1 MLALPRAGHA
11 GTALLQHNTLAREY
25 YVKRLSTGLLAALV
39 AVGVGTTSVSAQQ
52 SAQAKGNI
60 GPFAP
65 NRIAQAAPAAA
76 PPADFGTPPSGEVPI
91 LFNDRHVYAKPDT
104 LHQNRVLAALVRG
117 NTILV
122 PLRSMFEQMGATVS
136 YDPASKT
143 VDVSKPGS
151 DVKVTVG
158 RPEVVINGETR
169 PLDVPPE
176 IYKGSVVVPVR
187 VISEGMGAY
196 VQWVPD
202 RRIVVVRYIAAPVPT
217 PVPTP
222 PPTPV
227 PTAPP
232 ATPPPPTP
240 APTPTPKATPAYEHF
255 IVGDYIFSPKVYN
268 EFSPGNTGKG
278 GSYTVRGAIEFP
290 LFGLP
295 WMLEGDYRSWQ
306 YPHNS
311 TIAPGL
317 LAGGANPCPN
327 PAFTGL
333 TAPAAGDQ
341 GCVTVIGG
349 YGQVPVPSFTARDT
363 DLDGR
368 LGLKIAEPRIYI
380 GVGYL
385 HREENYGY
393 PKQNGWGFGAEKL
406 PDLNQPFTV
415 YGSIWYYP
423 NVWGNFTFPA
433 GSPPGLAGTTDKL
446 ESRFLKYQIGGD
458 VNLGNSGLFIDLGWL
473 GDTIR
478 NKNLMPSDSNH
489 SGGYVGLG
497 IHF

>member
-1 MLALPRAGHA
+1 M
-11 GTALLQHNTLAREY
+11 
-25 YVKRLSTGLLAALV
+25 KRLSTGLLAALV
-39 AVGVGTTSVSAQQ
+39 AVGIGTTSVSAQ
-52 SAQAKGNI
+52 SSVQANGNI
-60 GPFAP
+60 GTNAP
-65 NRIAQAAPAAA
+65 VQIAQAAAPSSQM

-91 LFNDRHVYAKPDT
+91 LFNDRHVYSKPDR
-104 LHQNRVLAALVRG
+104 LKANRVLAALVRG
-117 NTILV
+117 NTILI

-158 RPEVVINGETR
+158 RPEVVINGESR

-202 RRIVVVRYIAAPVPT
+202 RRIVVVRYIPAAAPT

-222 PPTPV
+222 EPTPV
-227 PTAPP
+227 PTA
-232 ATPPPPTP
+232 
-240 APTPTPKATPAYEHF
+240 APTPVPTPSPTASPVPRNPYEHF

-278 GSYTVRGAIEFP
+278 GSYAARGAVEFP
-290 LFGLP
+290 AFGLP
-295 WMLEGDYRSWQ
+295 WMLEGDYRSYS

-311 TIAPGL
+311 
-317 LAGGANPCPN
+317 
-327 PAFTGL
+327 GL
-333 TAPAAGDQ
+333 TPAALAAVPSACSPGSGTVDQ

-349 YGQVPVPSFTARDT
+349 YGQTAVPSFTARDT
-363 DLDGR
+363 DFDGR
-368 LGLKIAEPRIYI
+368 LGLKIAEPRIYL

-385 HREENYGY
+385 YRAENYGY
-393 PKQNGWGFGAEKL
+393 PKQNGFGFGAEKL
-406 PDLNQPFTV
+406 PDLDQPISV
-415 YGSIWYYP
+415 YGSVWYYP
-423 NVWGNFTFPA
+423 SISGNFTFPSGA
-433 GSPPGLAGTTDKL
+433 PANLVGTTDKFQQ
-446 ESRFLKYQIGGD
+446 RFLKYQIGGTFA
-458 VNLGNSGLFIDLGWL
+458 LGGSGLFLDAGFL

-478 NKNLMPSDSNH
+478 GKNLSPSDASH
-489 SGGYVGLG
+489 AGGYVGLG
-497 IHF
+497 LKF